1 MEIIYKT
8 INKGFKK
15 IGIVLVYVYRLIIRP
30 LFPSACRFHPTCS
43 EYTIQAI
50 QKYGLF
56 KGGFLGVKRIMRC
69 HGGNPGG
76 VDGVR

>member
-56 KGGFLGVKRIMRC
+56 KGGGEI
-69 HGGNPGG
+69 GNNI
-76 VDGVR
+76 